1 MERHEYAEQT
11 VVLGTFAFADVI
23 VDAGAH
29 RLSRAGHDIAVEP
42 KAFAVLL
49 QFLTHP
55 DQLLARDQL
64 LDAVWG
70 HSFVT
75 PATLNRIIAQ
85 LRRALADDSETPRC
99 IQTVHGLG
107 YRFIAELE
115 QVPEKTVPALRFAP
129 PARARLPERAEPLIG
144 RERDIEE
151 LRRLLHESRLVT
163 VVGPGGIGKTQAAL
177 ETARSVAADFSDSVW
192 LFDCT
197 PQTDEHG
204 LARMLTTTFEI
215 RTATDAEDLVTRLSE
230 LLRARCALLVF
241 DNCERVA
248 GQLGQVLA
256 SLLAACATLR
266 ALVTSQRRLHCV
278 GESLF
283 PLPPLELPPEGEW
296 TSDEQVANLA
306 HVPAVQLLLTRSR
319 AFASGFALTLANAA
333 RVAELCRRLAGL
345 PLALELAAARLRL
358 LSPEQ
363 LLTRM
368 DARLLNLADADS
380 DRPQHHQNLRALIE
394 WSFALLS
401 EREQSLL
408 CGISIF
414 AGACTLGGAIDI
426 GVAFG
431 LDESQ
436 TLDLLAGLMDK
447 SLLNMDGATNPP
459 SYRLLDSVRLF
470 ALERLVAGNSETCA
484 RRAHLMHFVKL
495 TERFNAEVLG
505 ERNRLWHER
514 IKREW
519 ANLHSA
525 FDFAVTQPDLADSAL
540 ALVGNLFWYFRASTD
555 YAQSAQ
561 WLEQAL
567 RVGQSPTR
575 HRARA
580 LIAAGMSMYH
590 AVEQERAE
598 LRLRE
603 GIALATQLGEPWLA
617 TAGQAILA
625 LQLVTSGDFAGVE
638 TCVQAVLA
646 SAEAQQ
652 DDWLRSIA
660 LLSRGIAL
668 ALHDRHREA
677 EASISAAF
685 ECLSLHGDFFQRTY
699 TLVNRALQRFHLG
712 DLRRAAQDWLSD
724 LDICTGFQQRRGA
737 AGCVE
742 GAAYIAAERDEFEKA
757 ARFLAAAARV
767 RELTG
772 APLMPQ
778 WRKAQHVAERKAREA
793 MGAEFQHAQQAGTS
807 ARFEKIALEARALLV
822 EIAAAQP
829 VRTGASNPSGS

>member
-1 MERHEYAEQT
+1 MAGSGHTLDPAAP
-11 VVLGTFAFADVI
+11 GTFAFADVEI
-23 VDAGAH
+23 DARAH
-29 RLSRAGHDIAVEP
+29 RLSRGGREIAVEP

-49 QFLTHP
+49 EFLAHP
-55 DQLLARDQL
+55 DQLLTRDQL

-85 LRRALADDSETPRC
+85 LRRALADDVEHPKC

-107 YRFIAELE
+107 YRFIAPVREVHIE
-115 QVPEKTVPALRFAP
+115 TAPALRFAP
-129 PARARLPERAEPLIG
+129 PTRARVPERTEPLIG
-144 RERDIEE
+144 RESDIEA
-151 LRRLLHESRLVT
+151 LKLMLHDHRLVT
-163 VVGPGGIGKTQAAL
+163 VTGPGGLGKTQAAL
-177 ETARSVAADFSDSVW
+177 ETARSVAADFPDGVW

-197 PQTDEHG
+197 LQTDERG
-204 LARMLTTTFEI
+204 LARLLTTTFEI
-215 RTATDAEDLVTRLSE
+215 RTATDAEDLVARLSE
-230 LLRARCALLVF
+230 LLRARCSLLVF
-241 DNCERVA
+241 DNCERIA
-248 GQLGQVLA
+248 GPLGQVLA
-256 SLLAACATLR
+256 CLLAACATLR
-266 ALVTSQRRLHCV
+266 ALVTSQRRLHCA

-296 TSDEQVANLA
+296 TSDEQIANLA
-306 HVPAVQLLLTRSR
+306 HVPAAQLLLTRSR
-319 AFASGFALTLANAA
+319 AFASGFALTSANAA
-333 RVAELCRRLAGL
+333 DVAELCRRLAGL
-345 PLALELAAARLRL
+345 PLALELGAARLRL
-358 LSPEQ
+358 LSPQQ
-363 LLTRM
+363 LLARM
-368 DARLLNLADADS
+368 DAWLLNLADANS
-380 DRPQHHQNLRALIE
+380 GRPQHHQNLRALIE

-414 AGACTLGGAIDI
+414 AGACTLDGAIAI
-426 GVAFG
+426 GATLG
-431 LDESQ
+431 LDDSQ
-436 TLDLLAGLMDK
+436 TLDLLGGLMDK

-470 ALERLVAGNSETCA
+470 ALERLVAGGSETCA
-484 RRAHLMHFVKL
+484 RKAHLMHFVEL
-495 TERFNAEVLG
+495 TERFHAENLG

-514 IKREW
+514 VKREW

-525 FDFAVTQPDLADSAL
+525 FDFALTQPDLADSAL
-540 ALVGNLFWYFRASTD
+540 ALVSNLFWYFRASTD
-555 YAQSAQ
+555 YVQSAQ

-580 LIAAGMSMYH
+580 LIAAGMSMHH
-590 AVEQERAE
+590 AGVRERAE

-603 GIALATQLGEPWLA
+603 GIALATRLGEPWLA

-625 LQLVTSGDFAGVE
+625 LQLVAFGGLTDVE
-638 TCVQAVLA
+638 GWVESVLA
-646 SAEAQQ
+646 SAEQLQ
-652 DDWLRSIA
+652 DDWLRSNA
-660 LLSRGIAL
+660 LLCRGIAL

-685 ECLSLHGDFFQRTY
+685 DCLPAHADFFQRTY
-699 TLVNRALQRFHLG
+699 TLINRALQRFHLG

-724 LDICTGFQQRRGA
+724 LDGCTGFQHWRGA

-742 GAAYIAAERDEFEKA
+742 GTAYLAAERGEFEKT

-772 APLMPQ
+772 APLMPH
-778 WRKAQHVAERKAREA
+778 WRKAQQVAECKAQAA
-793 MGAEFQHAQQAGTS
+793 MGAEFPHAQQAGSS

-822 EIAAAQP
+822 EIAVAQP